1 MRFAMTH
8 DPDRH
13 DPLTPNQPGQPG
25 QPDSPDRHDPAPAAP
40 PGDAPPGDAPP
51 AGAFQR
57 RNAPVGPVQY
67 MTAELWIGARRIYV
81 RGRILGIVLWLI
93 THQDRVNVRTANA
106 GQLWLT
112 WKDGDPL
119 AVEGEI
125 KTKL

>member
-1 MRFAMTH
+1 MTH

-13 DPLTPNQPGQPG
+13 DPLNPLNPPP
-25 QPDSPDRHDPAPAAP
+25 QPDRRDPAPAAP
-40 PGDAPPGDAPP
+40 SGALPGGRSPRPSAPAHPL
-51 AGAFQR
+51 
-57 RNAPVGPVQY
+57 QY
-67 MTAELWIGARRIYV
+67 MTGELYIGARRIYV

-93 THQDRVNVRTANA
+93 THQDKLNLRTANA

>member
-1 MRFAMTH
+1 MTH

-13 DPLTPNQPGQPG
+13 DPLNPS
-25 QPDSPDRHDPAPAAP
+25 QPDQPAPHDQAAAPAPDVPPDGLPGAP
-40 PGDAPPGDAPP
+40 PGASMRRPP
-51 AGAFQR
+51 A
-57 RNAPVGPVQY
+57 PIQY
-67 MTAELWIGARRIYV
+67 MTAELCIGARRIYV

-93 THQDRVNVRTANA
+93 THQDRVNARTANA

>member
-1 MRFAMTH
+1 MTH

-13 DPLTPNQPGQPG
+13 DPLNFDPPDQLS
-25 QPDSPDRHDPAPAAP
+25 QPDHRDPAPAAP
-40 PGDAPPGDAPP
+40 PSALPGASPQRSKAP
-51 AGAFQR
+51 AG
-57 RNAPVGPVQY
+57 PIQY

>member
-1 MRFAMTH
+1 MTY
-8 DPDRH
+8 DPDCH
-13 DPLTPNQPGQPG
+13 DQPNPD
-25 QPDSPDRHDPAPAAP
+25 QPDQPDPAPTAP
-40 PGDAPPGDAPP
+40 LEGASGRRGAP
-51 AGAFQR
+51 AG
-57 RNAPVGPVQY
+57 PIQY
-67 MTAELWIGARRIYV
+67 MTAELCIGARRIYV

-93 THQDRVNVRTANA
+93 THQDKLNIRAAKA

>member
-1 MRFAMTH
+1 MTH

-13 DPLTPNQPGQPG
+13 DPLNRGQADQPDPAGQPS
-25 QPDSPDRHDPAPAAP
+25 SPDRRDAAPAAP
-40 PGDAPPGDAPP
+40 TPGVLPGASMRRPP
-51 AGAFQR
+51 A
-57 RNAPVGPVQY
+57 PVQY
-67 MTAELWIGARRIYV
+67 MSAELCIGARRIYV

-93 THQDRVNVRTANA
+93 THQDKVNARAARA

>member
-1 MRFAMTH
+1 MTY

-13 DPLTPNQPGQPG
+13 DPLNPLNPLNPPS
-25 QPDSPDRHDPAPAAP
+25 QPDRRDPAPAAP
-40 PGDAPPGDAPP
+40 SGALP
-51 AGAFQR
+51 AGPFR
-57 RNAPVGPVQY
+57 RPNAPAHHPIQY
-67 MTAELWIGARRIYV
+67 MTGELYIGARRIYV

-93 THQDRVNVRTANA
+93 THQDKLNLRTVTA

>member
-1 MRFAMTH
+1 MTH
-8 DPDRH
+8 DPDSH
-13 DPLTPNQPGQPG
+13 DPLNPNQPGQPSQLPPHDEATAPTPG
-25 QPDSPDRHDPAPAAP
+25 VLPGASPGAPMRR
-40 PGDAPPGDAPP
+40 PP
-51 AGAFQR
+51 A
-57 RNAPVGPVQY
+57 PVQY
-67 MTAELWIGARRIYV
+67 MTAELYIGARRIYV

-93 THQDRVNVRTANA
+93 THQDKVNYRTASA

>member
-1 MRFAMTH
+1 MTH

-13 DPLTPNQPGQPG
+13 DPLNFDPSDRPDQLS
-25 QPDSPDRHDPAPAAP
+25 QPDHGDPTPAAP
-40 PGDAPPGDAPP
+40 PGDAAPPG
-51 AGAFQR
+51 AFPR
-57 RNAPVGPVQY
+57 RSGLAGPVQY
-67 MTAELWIGARRIYV
+67 MTAELWIGARRIYI

>member
-1 MRFAMTH
+1 MTH
-8 DPDRH
+8 DPDSR
-13 DPLTPNQPGQPG
+13 DPVNPIQPGQPS
-25 QPDSPDRHDPAPAAP
+25 QLAPHDEATAPTPGVLPGAP
-40 PGDAPPGDAPP
+40 MRRPP
-51 AGAFQR
+51 A
-57 RNAPVGPVQY
+57 PVQY
-67 MTAELWIGARRIYV
+67 MTAELCIGARRIYV

-93 THQDRVNVRTANA
+93 THQDKVNYRTASA